1 MIPSKQAKMQ
11 IQDFNNIISSI
22 YNKITINKAQPKS
35 YTYRNI
41 LSEFYEVEKLGV
53 CSDLVF
59 IFKTNVNGDSNFA
72 FNFDYINKNESE
84 YRIKVSFK
92 PVHFDYVK
100 NNKNFSKFSKSKL
113 NDKTIYSDDFSVDVF
128 KEKLTLLNKE
138 LKSNTVDKETVLSL
152 INKHFFDNKINI
164 EKEVKRGQKYYKD
177 LINGDIRKV

>member
-1 MIPSKQAKMQ
+1 MIVYC
-11 IQDFNNIISSI
+11 II
-22 YNKITINKAQPKS
+22 
-35 YTYRNI
+35 
-41 LSEFYEVEKLGV
+41 
-53 CSDLVF
+53 LVF

-100 NNKNFSKFSKSKL
+100 NNKTFSKFLKSKL
-113 NDKTIYSDDFSVDVF
+113 NDKTIYSDSFSIELF

-138 LKSNTVDKETVLSL
+138 LKSNIVDKETVLSL
-152 INKHFFDNKINI
+152 INKYFFDNKINI
-164 EKEVKRGQKYYKD
+164 KQEVKRGQKYYKD